1 MAEGTE
7 VRVIDGGGPPPPPD
21 GARDATRSAAR
32 AASMAS
38 LADELG
44 ALDGAT
50 PAPEPAPEPQK
61 AKEPDPEPEEKPAE
75 EPAEEPEEEDDD
87 EEKAEEKA
95 EEKPDKDL
103 SRRLSAVQ
111 REEKRAKAA
120 LAEERKA
127 IADERRAVE
136 RERDDARAELNAFRK
151 VQERARYDLPGVLRA
166 LGYKDDDFESAA
178 REVYEASPKGQADP
192 RLKGQAAR
200 TAKEREYDDRLARM
214 ERQNQEL
221 IAQLEQ
227 RDLAQRAEAWIDGAA
242 KAANDETPRVAA
254 MLARSPARARAE
266 LKRVADRLVVETG
279 EVPDHEDVVAELE
292 KDLDE
297 LGLVAPAASD
307 KAAPKTNT
315 LPPAAKTKP
324 AKALGSDLRTQGVQ
338 PRSQPMS
345 RDERRRA
352 DMEQLA
358 ADMAAGRLDA

>member
-1 MAEGTE
+1 
-7 VRVIDGGGPPPPPD
+7 
-21 GARDATRSAAR
+21 
-32 AASMAS
+32 MAS

-44 ALDGAT
+44 ALDGSA
-50 PAPEPAPEPQK
+50 PAPEPPAEKPA
-61 AKEPDPEPEEKPAE
+61 AKEPDPDPEEKPAE
-75 EPAEEPEEEDDD
+75 EPAGEPEEEDDD
-87 EEKAEEKA
+87 ESDAKAAKAEEAKE

-103 SRRLSAVQ
+103 QRRLSAVQ

-136 RERDDARAELNAFRK
+136 RERDEARAELNAFRK

-166 LGYKDDDFESAA
+166 LGYKDDDFETAA

-200 TAKEREYDDRLARM
+200 SAKEREYDDRLARM

-221 IAQLEQ
+221 IAQLQQ
-227 RDLAQRAEAWIDGAA
+227 RELAQRAEAWIDQAA
-242 KAANDETPRVAA
+242 KAASEETPLVQR
-254 MLARSPARARAE
+254 MLERSPTRARAE
-266 LKRVADRLVVETG
+266 LKRVADRLIDETG

-297 LGLVAPAASD
+297 LGLVAAEKS
-307 KAAPKTNT
+307 APSKTQT

-324 AKALGSDLRTQGVQ
+324 AKALGSDLRTSSVQ